1 MKKWTMVAFSL
12 LPAGAA
18 LPSRAFA
25 ADLVLYDA
33 LDFAGPVAKAFEAKT
48 GLKVDVVEPGS
59 TAETFDKISAEG
71 SNPQFDLVW
80 VDGTAVMQR
89 MLTDKV
95 LQPVPDAAYGS
106 ASFNALGKTLI
117 PASHAY
123 LPTSAS
129 TTAIEVNT
137 KKVPADQM
145 PKSWADLA
153 KFAGFVA
160 AKDPN
165 LSGPAYLWLAGLFQT
180 NGVDAGKDLLKAALT
195 RKAFAGLASGGKVNK
210 ALVVG
215 EAKLGINQDSSI
227 YSKMAGGDPVIAIYP
242 SEGSVALPQGLG
254 VAVNTKH
261 MDAVMK
267 FIAFVASAEG
277 QAAMQDGDDTDFYF
291 IPVIDG
297 VQAKGG
303 RKTDI
308 NFVVLND
315 EAAAAHEAE
324 WKQWYKDNFAK
335 KD

>member
-1 MKKWTMVAFSL
+1 MKTWTTIAFSL
-12 LPAGAA
+12 LLAGSV
-18 LPSRAFA
+18 LPGRAFA

-59 TAETFDKISAEG
+59 TAETIDKISAEA

-80 VDGTAVMQR
+80 IDGTAVMQR
-89 MLTDKV
+89 MLKDKV
-95 LQPVPDAAYGS
+95 LQSVPDAAYGS
-106 ASFNALGKTLI
+106 ANFNALGKTLV
-117 PASHAY
+117 PVSHAY

-145 PKSWADLA
+145 PKSWGDMT

-165 LSGPAYLWLAGLFQT
+165 LSGPAYQWLAGLFQT

-195 RKAFAGLASGGKVNK
+195 RLAFAGLSSGSKVNK
-210 ALVVG
+210 AIVVG
-215 EAKLGINQDSSI
+215 QAKLGINQDSSI
-227 YSKMAGGDPVIAIYP
+227 YSKAAGGDPVVAIYP

-254 VAVNTKH
+254 VAANTAH

-267 FIAFVASAEG
+267 FIAFVTSAEG

-315 EAAAAHEAE
+315 ETAAVHEAE
-324 WKQWYKDNFAK
+324 WKQWYKDNFTK
-335 KD
+335 KE